1 MSQPQPQEPRAT
13 RWQVP
18 FFTIWTGQQLPL
30 IGSMLAGFALVWWLT
45 RSTGSA
51 TVLATASL
59 VQMLPRI
66 LFGPFAGALVD
77 RWNRR
82 TVMLVADSVI
92 ALSTA
97 LLAYLFWTGELQ
109 VWHVYVAMAVGAIG
123 GAFHWPAMSASTSLM
138 VPKEHLARVAGIN
151 QAMNGALSIVAPP
164 LGALLISVL
173 PLHGVMA
180 IDVLTAA
187 FAIAPL
193 FFVAIPEPERRAV
206 AEGAAKPT
214 LWADMR
220 EGFDYVW
227 GWAGLRQV
235 MFIAVI
241 LNFLL
246 NPASSLTPLLVTEHF
261 RQGVGGLAWLQSL
274 WGGGVVVG
282 GLVLSVWG
290 GFKRRMLTSMLGVV
304 GMGAGALLMGFAP
317 PTAFWMGLSGMALLG
332 IMNPIANGPLHA
344 IFQSV
349 IAPDMQGRAF
359 TLIGTACSAMAP
371 VGMAIAGPVADA
383 LGIQSWFVIGGVACV
398 VMGAY
403 GVLSPALMNIEGSH
417 QVREAPL
424 REALEPQ
431 AEVG

>member
-1 MSQPQPQEPRAT
+1 MTEAQRQDPQPT

-18 FFTIWTGQQLPL
+18 FFTVWTGQQLSL
-30 IGSMLAGFALVWWLT
+30 IGSMVAGFALVWWLT

-59 VQMLPRI
+59 VQMLPRVV
-66 LFGPFAGALVD
+66 LGPFAGALVD

-82 TVMLVADSVI
+82 VVMIVADGVI

-97 LLAYLFWTGELQ
+97 LLAYLFWTGGLQ

-123 GAFHWPAMSASTSLM
+123 GTFHWPAMSASTSLM

-151 QAMNGALSIVAPP
+151 QAMHGALNIVAPP

-173 PLHGVMA
+173 PLHSVMA
-180 IDVLTAA
+180 IDVGTAA

-193 FFVAIPEPERRAV
+193 FFVAIPQPERRA
-206 AEGAAKPT
+206 AAGGAKPT

-220 EGFDYVW
+220 EGFEYVW

-246 NPASSLTPLLVTEHF
+246 SPASSLTPLLVTEHF
-261 RQGVGGLAWLQSL
+261 GQGAAGLASLQSL
-274 WGGGVVVG
+274 WGGGAVVG
-282 GLVLSVWG
+282 GLLLGVWG
-290 GFKRRMLTSMLGVV
+290 GFRRRMLTSMLGIL
-304 GMGAGALLMGFAP
+304 GMGVGAILLGLAPAG
-317 PTAFWMGLSGMALLG
+317 AFWMALGGMALLG
-332 IMNPIANGPLHA
+332 IMNPIANGPLSA

-349 IAPDMQGRAF
+349 IAPEMQGRAF

-383 LGIQSWFVIGGVACV
+383 VGIQSWFVVGGVACA
-398 VMGAY
+398 VMAAY
-403 GVLSPALMNIEGSH
+403 GVLSPALMDIEGNQ
-417 QVREAPL
+417 QVRGEPG
-424 REALEPQ
+424 REALSLPQ
-431 AEVG
+431 